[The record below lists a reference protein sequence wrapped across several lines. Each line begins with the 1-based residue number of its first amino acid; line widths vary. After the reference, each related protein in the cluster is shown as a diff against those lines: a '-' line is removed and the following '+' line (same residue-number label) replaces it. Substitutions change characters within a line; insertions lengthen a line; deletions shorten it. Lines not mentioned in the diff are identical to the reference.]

1 MPNCIINMF
10 VLGCVVLGPKSQVM
24 LIKPGVSCNNF
35 THPMPGTFH
44 MLPWAAGGKYKV
56 TTTQYKISLFK
67 LKADMLTCQ
76 FSKLMYE
83 VMYPADHDSHFY
95 QYIRIHGKPKQTLCA
110 PKR

>member
-1 MPNCIINMF
+1 MIQTCMPNCIINMF

-56 TTTQYKISLFK
+56 TTTQYKISQKQICWADLSIFK
-67 LKADMLTCQ
+67 THC
-76 FSKLMYE
+76 
-83 VMYPADHDSHFY
+83 V
-95 QYIRIHGKPKQTLCA
+95 
-110 PKR
+110 